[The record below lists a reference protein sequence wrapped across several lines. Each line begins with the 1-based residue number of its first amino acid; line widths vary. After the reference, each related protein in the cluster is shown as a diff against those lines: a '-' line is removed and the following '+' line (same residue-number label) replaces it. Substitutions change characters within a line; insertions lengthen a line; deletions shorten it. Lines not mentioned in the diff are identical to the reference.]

1 MGQAR
6 VVRPDR
12 SQLHWDLVDLDAWL
26 PPDHRARLVWAFVE
40 GRIASPEMFPKL
52 ELLPHLKCSR
62 PGRDRRDRDEAGQ
75 HGDAG

>member
-1 MGQAR
+1 MASGILAPTQR
-6 VVRPDR
+6 FSGGSDR
-12 SQLHWDLVDLDAWL
+12 DGVGAT
-26 PPDHRARLVWAFVE
+26 VMNE
-40 GRIASPEMFPKL
+40 ERIASPEMFPKL